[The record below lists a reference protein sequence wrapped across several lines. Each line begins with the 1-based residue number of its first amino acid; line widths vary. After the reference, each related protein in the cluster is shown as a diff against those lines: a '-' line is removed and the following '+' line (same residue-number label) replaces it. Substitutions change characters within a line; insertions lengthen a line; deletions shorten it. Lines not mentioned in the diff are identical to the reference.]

1 MKAMAN
7 EPTHKPI
14 DQARELE
21 FRRQHARRRIAAALQ
36 FRRTLNALKARTQP
50 KVQKEE
56 GTSH

>member
-1 MKAMAN
+1 MN
-7 EPTHKPI
+7 KP
-14 DQARELE
+14 DQKPVDLARELE
-21 FRRQHARRRIAAALQ
+21 FRRQHTRRRIAAALQ